1 VARIAR
7 VVVWIFAL
15 FLLWELFVGT
25 IQSTEL
31 VAGAIAAVV
40 GVGLVEA
47 FRAAGLLGLR
57 VSATAVAQTWRVP
70 GQLVFDF
77 GLVIWVLLRDL
88 AHGRRVR
95 GAWVEVEYPVE
106 PGAPGAF
113 HRALVTAIGCETANA
128 IVVDLDH
135 DRALLHAVEPGV
147 STGRSPL

>member
-1 VARIAR
+1 MARI
-7 VVVWIFAL
+7 VVWIFAL

-31 VAGAIAAVV
+31 VAGAIAAAL
-40 GVGLVEA
+40 GAGLVEA
-47 FRAAGLLGLR
+47 FRSVGLLR
-57 VSATAVAQTWRVP
+57 FRASFVALAQVWRVP

-77 GLVIWVLLRDL
+77 ALAVRLLAR
-88 AHGRRVR
+88 GRRVR
-95 GAWVEVEYPVE
+95 GAWVEVPYPVE
-106 PGAPGAF
+106 PGAAGAF

-135 DRALLHAVEPGV
+135 DRALLHALDPSV

>member
-1 VARIAR
+1 MAR

-15 FLLWELFVGT
+15 FVLWELFVGT

-31 VAGAIAAVV
+31 VAGAIAAAL
-40 GVGLVEA
+40 GAGLVEA
-47 FRAAGLLGLR
+47 FRAAGLLRFR
-57 VSATAVAQTWRVP
+57 VSPAVVAQVWRVP

-77 GLVIWVLLRDL
+77 GLAVWVLVRALGR
-88 AHGRRVR
+88 GRRVR
-95 GAWVEVEYPVE
+95 GAWVEVPYPVE
-106 PGAPGAF
+106 PGAAGAF

-135 DRALLHAVEPGV
+135 DRALLHALDPGA